1 MFLQIQD
8 WKLDV
13 DLTATMAYSAAE
25 AAEHCDCAY
34 CRNFY
39 AAVDPR
45 LRSYLT
51 QFGLDV
57 EAPDALYPYDLPDGR
72 MLYEG
77 EYVVFGRILEAGEEP
92 LVPDPGSSAVIMPQR
107 SDVYDHSQPYFVL
120 SLEGVVLPWLLEE
133 PLGEVVSPANDPEFL
148 EQMRDKLLEKA
159 ESNTPT

>member
-8 WKLDV
+8 WRFEV

-39 AAVDPR
+39 TAVDPHI
-45 LRSYLT
+45 RSFLT

-72 MLYEG
+72 MLYKG

-92 LVPDPGSSAVIMPQR
+92 LVPDPGGSVRIMPQW
-107 SDVYDHSQPYFVL
+107 SDAYDHPQRYFVL
-120 SLEGVVLPWLLEE
+120 SLEGAVLPWLLEE
-133 PLGEVVSPANDPEFL
+133 PLDEVVSPANDPEFL
-148 EQMRDKLLEKA
+148 EQMWDKLLEKA
-159 ESNTPT
+159 EPNTPT